1 MRKSVIQLI
10 RQNVEDLRDFGE
22 VAFEMRSQGFR
33 PQGGSSKVTYA
44 LLTEPQATLL
54 LTFMRNSPKVKYFK
68 VLLVKEFYRMREQ
81 LKPTQAPAQLTRME
95 ILLLV
100 TH

>member
-1 MRKSVIQLI
+1 MSHKSVIQLI
-10 RQNVEDLRDFGE
+10 RQNVEDLRDFGNLP
-22 VAFEMRSQGFR
+22 FEMRNSVGAGR
-33 PQGGSSKVTYA
+33 HTKYA

-81 LKPTQAPAQLTRME
+81 LKNTQVPAQLSRME
-95 ILLLV
+95 IPLLV
-100 TH
+100 SH